1 MLYCMLCI
9 LASAFMHNIGSA
21 SPLVLLLHT
30 CSLLEMHM
38 EEAAQHVSFG
48 TSLLMVIQ
56 PMTTGMVLLVFGR

>member
-1 MLYCMLCI
+1 
-9 LASAFMHNIGSA
+9 MHNIGSA

-30 CSLLEMHM
+30 SSLLEMHM